1 MHNMAMAGAESFPW
15 KLIVT
20 AVVGVAAAA
29 IATVSLLMLW
39 SFTTPNDRVFMFSDH
54 FVGGTS
60 DKAVATSLAV
70 VFGYVAV
77 FALLT
82 YRRLR

>member
-1 MHNMAMAGAESFPW
+1 MAMAGAESFPW

-29 IATVSLLMLW
+29 ISAVSLLMLW
-39 SFTTPNDRVFMFSDH
+39 SFTTPNDRVLTFSGH
-54 FVGGTS
+54 VVGGTS
-60 DKAVATSLAV
+60 DKAVATWLAV
-70 VFGYVAV
+70 VFGAVAV